1 MSFLDAEMLREN
13 AKLVIKVYHKLTSF
27 SGACTHLESFL
38 PSTHKFGLLCSLDIL
53 LYAQSGQ
60 NFIKNI

>member
-1 MSFLDAEMLREN
+1 MSFLDAEMLSEN
-13 AKLVIKVYHKLTSF
+13 AKFVIKVYHKLTSF

-53 LYAQSGQ
+53 LYAQFGQ